1 MLDNRCECLQL
12 IVILLPICQ
21 LSVQVQSP
29 SPGYCGGSKAV
40 VRCGPGPLHWSHWL
54 LVPTL
59 GHRRQYLERAS
70 AVCLCILFIRN
81 IPCQNK
87 PIDKYLSVD

>member
-21 LSVQVQSP
+21 LSVQVQVQSP

-40 VRCGPGPLHWSHWL
+40 VRCGPGPL
-54 LVPTL
+54 VTL
-59 GHRRQYLERAS
+59 ALGPNTRSPETISRAG
-70 AVCLCILFIRN
+70 
-81 IPCQNK
+81 
-87 PIDKYLSVD
+87 LSSLSLYFVYSQHSLPK

>member
-1 MLDNRCECLQL
+1 MLDIRCECLQL

-40 VRCGPGPLHWSHWL
+40 VRCGPGTTAMVTLALGPNTRSPETISRAGLRSLSLYFVYSQHPL
-54 LVPTL
+54 P
-59 GHRRQYLERAS
+59 
-70 AVCLCILFIRN
+70 
-81 IPCQNK
+81 K
-87 PIDKYLSVD
+87 